1 MNNPQERPFL
11 SIVIP
16 VLNEEQRLPIALT
29 RIDTFL
35 KQQPYKAEVII
46 IENGSSDN
54 TVAVAMEFA
63 AKLPYIRVFHGEP
76 RGKGRAVRKGML
88 AAQGEYRFMCDVDL
102 SMPIEELVNF
112 LPPKL
117 DNYDIAIGSRE
128 AKGAKRYDEPWV
140 RHLMGRVNNLLIKL
154 VVVRG
159 FEDTQAGFKALHYK
173 AAEDIFTV
181 STMNGIGF
189 DIEMLYIAQKR
200 GYRIIEVPINW
211 YYNDDSKMNLLKD
224 PLAIIREMFEIRR
237 NWREGLYNKK
247 TDNSGK

>member
-16 VLNEEQRLPIALT
+16 VLNEEQRLPVALT
-29 RIDTFL
+29 KIDAFF

-46 IENGSSDN
+46 VENGSSDN
-54 TVAVAMEFA
+54 TVKVALEFA
-63 AKLPYIRVFHGEP
+63 EKFPYIHVFHGEP

-102 SMPIEELVNF
+102 SMPIEEVANF
-112 LPPKL
+112 LPPNL
-117 DNYDIAIGSRE
+117 TDYDVAIGSRE

-159 FEDTQAGFKALHYK
+159 FEDTQAGFKSLHYK
-173 AAEDIFTV
+173 AAEDIFSV

-200 GYRIIEVPINW
+200 GYRIKEVPINW

-224 PLAIIREMFEIRR
+224 PLAIIREMFEIHR
-237 NWREGLYNKK
+237 NWRNGIYNKK
-247 TDNSGK
+247 TTSSGK